1 MHNREMSMH
10 VKCKI
15 LHVKCKILHVKCK
28 ILHNPKVNQTLVP
41 QAFDP
46 FDPVCLIYLTLIYTA
61 SLGLSDL

>member
-1 MHNREMSMH
+1 MSMH

-15 LHVKCKILHVKCK
+15 LHVKCKIF
-28 ILHNPKVNQTLVP
+28 HNPKVNQTLVS

-46 FDPVCLIYLTLIYTA
+46 FDPVCLIYLNLIYTA